1 MRLIRGQ
8 HNLRSGD
15 RGCVLSIGNFDGVHR
30 GHQALLALA
39 RGHADR
45 LGLPL
50 AVLTFDPTPR
60 EFFTP
65 AQAPPRVATLHDKLD
80 DLARHGVDRVL
91 LQRFDARFAA
101 LTPAAFVHDLLG
113 QRLGVRLLV
122 VGDDFRFGQARA
134 GDVEFLRRAG
144 PAAGFE
150 LAALPTVQEGA
161 QRCSSTRL
169 RAALAAADLDQAAR
183 LLGHPY
189 RLSGRVR
196 RGLQLGRT
204 LAMPT
209 ANLPLRHAPAL
220 RLGVYAVEGELD
232 GRCLPGVAN
241 LGVRPTLG
249 HTPCLLET
257 HFFEPPGELY
267 GHCLRV
273 RFHRFLRPE
282 QRFDSL
288 DALAAQMQHDKAAA
302 RACLRER

>member
-50 AVLTFDPTPR
+50 ALLTFDPTPR

-65 AQAPPRVATLHDKLD
+65 AQAPPRVATLHDKLG

-101 LTPAAFVHDLLG
+101 LTPEAFVHDLLG

-134 GDVEFLRRAG
+134 GDVEFLRRTG
-144 PAAGFE
+144 PTAGFE
-150 LAALPTVQEGA
+150 LAALPTVEEGA

-209 ANLPLRHAPAL
+209 ANLPLRHPPAL

-232 GRCLPGVAN
+232 GRRLPGVAN

-267 GHCLRV
+267 GRCLRV

-288 DALAAQMQHDKAAA
+288 DALAAQMQRDKLVA
-302 RACLRER
+302 RACLRDC

>member
-8 HNLRSGD
+8 HNLRAGD
-15 RGCVLSIGNFDGVHR
+15 RGCVLTIGNFDGVHR

-39 RGHADR
+39 RDHADR

-65 AQAPPRVATLHDKLD
+65 PQAPPRVATLRDKLD

-101 LTPAAFVHDLLG
+101 LTPEAFVHDLLG

-122 VGDDFRFGQARA
+122 VGDDFRFGRARA
-134 GDVEFLRRAG
+134 GDVDFLRQAG

-150 LAALPTVQEGA
+150 LTALPTVQEGPL
-161 QRCSSTRL
+161 RCSSTRL
-169 RAALAAADLDQAAR
+169 RAALAAADLAQAVR

-209 ANLPLRHAPAL
+209 ANLPLRHPPAL
-220 RLGVYAVEGELD
+220 RLGVYAVEGELG
-232 GRCLPGVAN
+232 GRRLPGVAN

-267 GHCLRV
+267 GQCLRV
-273 RFHRFLRPE
+273 CFHQFLRPE

-288 DALAAQMQHDKAAA
+288 AALAAQMQRDKAAA
-302 RACLRER
+302 RACLRGG